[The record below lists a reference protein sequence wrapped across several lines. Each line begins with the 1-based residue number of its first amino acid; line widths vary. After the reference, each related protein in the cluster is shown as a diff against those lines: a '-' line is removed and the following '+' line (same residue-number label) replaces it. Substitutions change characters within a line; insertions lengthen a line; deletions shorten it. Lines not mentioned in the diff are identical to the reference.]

1 MITMKEKV
9 PLSLVSAKRLYNS
22 LGLNIEQSTKELDF
36 IHNLKEILTKNEV
49 SFSDIL
55 SLHMH
60 VLYITMDLSVA
71 FRFYLSAQIPHE
83 ERFAIQQLNVIMV
96 EGYKRLYGYNSGIKT
111 SLFYKV
117 NPKQN
122 TITSKDCDGYRRV
135 EKELVKLGNSSNL
148 DKDARDISVH
158 YDTDVMKV
166 YNMLVSIDA
175 EETTQKVIS
184 CLDVLKSLTTYLC
197 NVEDMFLKSIP
208 KRNIK

>member
-1 MITMKEKV
+1 MIIMKEKV

-22 LGLNIEQSTKELDF
+22 LGQNIEQSTKDLVF
-36 IHNLKEILTKNEV
+36 IHNLKETLTKNEV

-60 VLYITMDLSVA
+60 VLYITMDLCVA

-96 EGYKRLYGYNSGIKT
+96 EGYKRLYGFNSGIKT

-122 TITSKDCDGYRRV
+122 TITSIDYDGYRRV

-148 DKDARDISVH
+148 DKYARDISVH
-158 YDTDVMKV
+158 YDTDVLKV
-166 YNMLVSIDA
+166 FNMLVSMDA
-175 EETTQKVIS
+175 EETSQKVIS

-197 NVEDMFLKSIP
+197 NVEDLFLKSMR

>member
-1 MITMKEKV
+1 MIIMKEKE

-22 LGLNIEQSTKELDF
+22 LGQNIEQSTKDLVF
-36 IHNLKEILTKNEV
+36 IHNLKETLTKNEV

-60 VLYITMDLSVA
+60 VLYITMDLCVA

-96 EGYKRLYGYNSGIKT
+96 EGYKRLYGFNSGIKT

-122 TITSKDCDGYRRV
+122 TITSIDYDGYRRV

-148 DKDARDISVH
+148 D
-158 YDTDVMKV
+158 
-166 YNMLVSIDA
+166 
-175 EETTQKVIS
+175 
-184 CLDVLKSLTTYLC
+184 
-197 NVEDMFLKSIP
+197 
-208 KRNIK
+208 